1 MSRRT
6 RSCPP
11 LLLATI
17 TALASACGD
26 DGRSSASDASTGAGP
41 GTVTLTSVTTPTG
54 TGTQTEGTSSGT
66 PTGSGSQTG
75 TSDVTTDAV
84 GSSSGSSG
92 GLKFDLGVTPDVGTG
107 GCGDGDGKPKFS
119 YIWISNSPE
128 GTVSK
133 VNTFTGVE
141 EGRYR
146 AGPNVPDPSRTSVNL
161 LGDAA
166 VVDRNGGIMKVAA
179 ETKNCVD
186 TNGNGMIETSNGPGN
201 VLAWGSDECVLWH
214 KPLPSSSN
222 RGPRPVAWEGFY
234 DPKTC
239 TGTSD
244 RVWVGHYDQNLDIG
258 HFYRLDGKTG
268 ATLDTVDVNPWSGQ
282 SFGPYGGAVNK
293 EGDFWVL
300 GWNTGPLIR
309 IDSETLKVDQ
319 WPTPGGAFVYG
330 FGLDK
335 NGDPWAA
342 GSGQYHHFNVQT
354 QTWQTFNA
362 GSSMRGLQADI
373 AGNIWIAEDF
383 PCGVHQI
390 DAATGNPITLFQI
403 PGCSQPVG
411 VSIDVEGFVWV
422 VDQSANAAFKVDPVG
437 PSLVLTVGGLVGP
450 YTYSD
455 MTGAGLNLVVNPPG

>member
-1 MSRRT
+1 MSRLPI
-6 RSCPP
+6 SCP
-11 LLLATI
+11 LLTI
-17 TALASACGD
+17 TAALTLACGD
-26 DGRSSASDASTGAGP
+26 DGNTSASAASTSQGP
-41 GTVTLTSVTTPTG
+41 GTVTLTNGTTPT
-54 TGTQTEGTSSGT
+54 TGGSQTDSSGA
-66 PTGSGSQTG
+66 PTGSGSQSGTG
-75 TSDVTTDAV
+75 DSTTMAV
-84 GSSSGSSG
+84 DSTGSSSGG
-92 GLKFDLGVTPDVGTG
+92 GPKFDLGVTPDAGQG

-133 VNTFTGVE
+133 VNTFTGLE

-146 AGPNVPDPSRTSVNL
+146 AGPGVPDPSRTSVNL

-186 TNGNGMIETSNGPGN
+186 LNANGMIDTSSGPGN

-214 KPLPSSSN
+214 KPLPSNSN

-244 RVWVGHYDQNLDIG
+244 RVWVGHFDQSLDIG

-268 ATLDTVDVNPWSGQ
+268 ATLDMVDVSPWSGQ

-293 EGDFWVL
+293 DGDFWVL

-309 IDSETLKVDQ
+309 IDAETLQVDQ
-319 WPTPGGAFVYG
+319 WPTPPGAFVYG

-342 GSGQYHHFNVQT
+342 GSSQYHHFSVQT
-354 QTWQTFNA
+354 QTWQTFTS

-383 PCGVHQI
+383 PCGVHQV
-390 DAATGNPITLFQI
+390 DAATGNHLNLFQI

-411 VSIDVEGFVWV
+411 ISIDVEGFVWV
-422 VDQSANAAFKVDPVG
+422 VDQGANAAFKVDPVG
-437 PSLVLTVGGLVGP
+437 PSLALTVGGLVGP